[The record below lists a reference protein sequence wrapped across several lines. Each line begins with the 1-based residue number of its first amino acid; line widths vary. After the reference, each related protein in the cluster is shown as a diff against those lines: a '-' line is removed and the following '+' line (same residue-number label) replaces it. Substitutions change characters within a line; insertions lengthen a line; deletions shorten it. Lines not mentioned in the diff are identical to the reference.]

1 MHLENKEHPRE
12 FVLMK
17 YQTLVGYTQRHVWR
31 LERVITHM
39 VEKKGFDEAIVLIKN
54 KSKSNRKLEQHT
66 LTLTF

>member
-1 MHLENKEHPRE
+1 MHFENKEHPRE

-39 VEKKGFDEAIVLIKN
+39 VEKKGFDEAIV
-54 KSKSNRKLEQHT
+54 
-66 LTLTF
+66 

>member
-39 VEKKGFDEAIVLIKN
+39 VEKKGFDEAIVFKVKIKAN
-54 KSKSNRKLEQHT
+54 
-66 LTLTF
+66 LTASLSSIH